1 MQNQQPT
8 VRLAV
13 ANTAIITGGVAGE
26 NYRVH
31 RREFVV
37 AAAAATILSKSV
49 FRRRWHGERVFCG
62 MRMDRRTKERNNQ
75 CYLLL
80 RKKKKKIL
88 MWQCQLRVFSKY

>member
-49 FRRRWHGERVFCG
+49 FRRRWHGESVLWNEDG
-62 MRMDRRTKERNNQ
+62 SEDEGEKQSM
-75 CYLLL
+75 LLA
-80 RKKKKKIL
+80 
-88 MWQCQLRVFSKY
+88 S